1 MTEPLSLRHLLSSSR
16 DTFTSMHSAGDFG
29 AHTSAVTR
37 MLAAPRINSIEL
49 FAYGEEYLPRTEDL
63 PHHGM
68 AAYFKMMGM
77 LMGLSTAQREL
88 VLDAEAF
95 CNSNPESLTI
105 DDYALRQR
113 FVWERSP
120 ELPEPFDE

>member
-1 MTEPLSLRHLLSSSR
+1 MSEPLSLRHLLSSSR
-16 DTFTSMHSAGDFG
+16 ETFATMHAAGDFG
-29 AHTSAVTR
+29 AHTTAVAR
-37 MLAAPRINSIEL
+37 MLAAPRIDTIEL
-49 FAYGEEYLPRTEDL
+49 FAYAEEYLPRTEDL
-63 PHHGM
+63 PHHAM
-68 AAYFKMMGM
+68 AAYFKMIGM

-88 VLDAEAF
+88 ALDAEAF

-120 ELPEPFDE
+120 ELPEPFGE